1 MLAALSSQWKAQDS
15 PLYGR
20 LATSSEGRNME
31 RLITPLLK
39 EMERA
44 PERVTERQAENIRLF
59 RFLYEHSETCG

>member
-44 PERVTERQAENIRLF
+44 PEYD
-59 RFLYEHSETCG
+59 FLRDKEAFQTLCREYYPKE